1 MNEEEGKHKNKKKK
15 IWNTEKTTR
24 PTRGGGE
31 RKKINGYRQENITK
45 GV

>member
-1 MNEEEGKHKNKKKK
+1 MNEEEGKHKNKEKT
-15 IWNTEKTTR
+15 WNKEKTTR
-24 PTRGGGE
+24 PEGGGE

>member
-1 MNEEEGKHKNKKKK
+1 MNEEEGKHKNKKK

-24 PTRGGGE
+24 PEGGGE
-31 RKKINGYRQENITK
+31 KINGYRQENITK